1 MKILP
6 IAFDSFGVR
15 SMATL
20 VITKNFRI
28 FIDPGVA
35 LGPIRYGLPPT
46 KEEEL
51 ALELSRSI
59 IQNEVSNSNIIV
71 VTHYHYDHHPFPGD
85 TLYDC
90 FKGKKVFAKNI
101 YNDIHHSGEER
112 GKIFEKSIEG
122 SSELI
127 WADGKSFEIEDVY
140 IEFSKAVW
148 HGEVN
153 SKVGKVIMVYLQEGK
168 DSFVFGSDAQSLADP
183 KALEW
188 FIKKN
193 PEFAILDGYPTIFLG
208 WRFNYEGFEKA
219 KQNLKEAMIQ
229 TQVEKIILEHH
240 IVRDI
245 AYKGKIDDLFKV
257 AQQNKKQILT
267 AAEFYS
273 LQNLFLEAWRKEITE
288 GKRKVDVEGYY
299 KKLKEKIEEQK
310 A

>member
-15 SMATL
+15 GMATL

-51 ALELSRSI
+51 ALELSKSI
-59 IQNEVSNSNIIV
+59 IQKEASSSDMIV
-71 VTHYHYDHHPFPGD
+71 VTHYHYDHHPFHGD

-193 PEFAILDGYPTIFLG
+193 PELAILDGYPTIFLG

-219 KQNLKEAMIQ
+219 KQNLKKAMIQ

-288 GKRKVDVEGYY
+288 GKRKVDIEDYY

>member
-20 VITKNFRI
+20 VIARNLKI

-46 KEEEL
+46 REEEL
-51 ALELSRSI
+51 SLALSKEI
-59 IQNEVSNSNIIV
+59 IQKEACRANIIV

-85 TLYDC
+85 PLYEC
-90 FKGKKVFAKNI
+90 FKEKKVFAKNI
-101 YNDIHHSGEER
+101 YEDIHRSGEER
-112 GKIFEKSIEG
+112 GKIFEKSVKD

-127 WADGKSFEIEDVY
+127 WADGKSFEIENVY
-140 IEFSKAVW
+140 LEFSNAVW

-188 FIKKN
+188 FIQKDPKL
-193 PEFAILDGYPTIFLG
+193 AIIDGYPTIFLG
-208 WRFNYEGFEKA
+208 WRFKYEGFEKA
-219 KQNLKEAMIQ
+219 KQNLIEAIAKTSTSQ
-229 TQVEKIILEHH
+229 IILEHH

-245 AYKGKIDDLFKV
+245 SYKEKISDLLRIAEENGKKIS
-257 AQQNKKQILT
+257 T

-273 LQNLFLEAWRKEITE
+273 LQNFFLEAWRKEISE
-288 GKRKVDVEGYY
+288 GKRKVDVEAYY
-299 KKLKEKIEEQK
+299 KKLEEKIEK
-310 A
+310 LKS

>member
-20 VITKNFRI
+20 VVAKNLRI

-46 KEEEL
+46 REEEL
-51 ALELSRSI
+51 ALALSKSI
-59 IQNEVSNSNIIV
+59 IQKEASSSNIIV

-85 TLYDC
+85 TIYKC

-101 YNDIHHSGEER
+101 YEDIHHSGEER
-112 GKIFEKSIEG
+112 GKIFEKSVKD

-127 WADGKSFEIEDVY
+127 WADGKSFEIENVY
-140 IEFSKAVW
+140 IEFSNAVW

-153 SKVGKVIMVYLQEGK
+153 SKVGKVIMVYLEEGK

-188 FIKKN
+188 FIQKN
-193 PEFAILDGYPTIFLG
+193 PKLAIIDGYPTIFLG
-208 WRFNYEGFEKA
+208 WRFKYEGFEKA
-219 KQNLKEAMIQ
+219 KQNLIEAI
-229 TQVEKIILEHH
+229 TKTKVKKVILEHH

-245 AYKGKIDDLFKV
+245 AYKEKISDLFKI
-257 AQQNKKQILT
+257 AEQNKKQILT

-273 LQNLFLEAWRKEITE
+273 FQNLFLEAWRKEISE
-288 GKRKVDVEGYY
+288 GKRKVDVEAYY
-299 KKLKEKIEEQK
+299 KNLKETIKNF
-310 A
+310 

>member
-51 ALELSRSI
+51 ALELSKRI

-168 DSFVFGSDAQSLADP
+168 DSFVFGSDAQSLVDP

-193 PEFAILDGYPTIFLG
+193 PKFAILDGYPTIFLG

-288 GKRKVDVEGYY
+288 GKRKVDVEDYY

>member
-59 IQNEVSNSNIIV
+59 IQNEASNSNIIV

-85 TLYDC
+85 TLYEC

-229 TQVEKIILEHH
+229 TQVKKIILEHH

-245 AYKGKIDDLFKV
+245 TYKGKIEDLFKV

>member
-15 SMATL
+15 GMATL

-51 ALELSRSI
+51 ALELSKSI
-59 IQNEVSNSNIIV
+59 IQKEASSSDMIV

-193 PEFAILDGYPTIFLG
+193 PELAILDGYPTIFLG

-229 TQVEKIILEHH
+229 TQVKKIILEHH

-288 GKRKVDVEGYY
+288 GKRKVDIEDYY